1 MNTEKEEL
9 ITKKR
14 LLESAQLAFQK
25 EIVVYTDF
33 LGLAEQNLFYSSV
46 REFPA
51 VSYSCYGG
59 TADAE
64 RFCIA
69 FDGRTAVS
77 GLKCTEPEEYY
88 LFPIVCIGITPS
100 SLKYGETLTHRDYL
114 GALLHLG
121 ITRAKIGDIF
131 IKEKRAYV
139 FCTKAIADFICKE
152 LCTVKHTLVHCE
164 ITVPEENELKP
175 EFKEITSTVAS
186 LRLDAFLS
194 VAFQTSRSSLSAFID
209 GGKTYIN
216 GRLTVKAGQTL
227 SEGDVVSVRGKG
239 RFVVSEVKNMT
250 KKGRIVVTINK
261 YIS

>member
-1 MNTEKEEL
+1 MNTEKDEL
-9 ITKKR
+9 IAKKR

-46 REFPA
+46 KEFPP

-59 TADAE
+59 TMDAE

-69 FDGRTAVS
+69 FDGRETSS
-77 GLKCTEPEEYY
+77 GLKRTEPEEYY
-88 LFPIVCIGITPS
+88 LFPVVCISITPS
-100 SLKYGETLTHRDYL
+100 SLKYSEPLTHRDYL

-121 ITRAKIGDIF
+121 ITRAKIGDIY
-131 IKEKRAYV
+131 IKEKQAYV
-139 FCTKAIADFICKE
+139 FCMESIAEFICKE

-164 ITVPEENELKP
+164 ITVPKEEELAP

-194 VAFQTSRSSLSAFID
+194 VAFQSSRSSLTAFID
-209 GGKTYIN
+209 GGKTFVN
-216 GRLTVKAGQTL
+216 GRLATKASVQL
-227 SEGDVVSVRGKG
+227 AEGDIVAVRGKG
-239 RFVVSEVKNMT
+239 RFLISEIKHIT
-250 KKGRIVVTINK
+250 KKGRTVVTINK

>member
-9 ITKKR
+9 FTKKR

-33 LGLAEQNLFYSSV
+33 LGLAEQNLFYSSL

-59 TADAE
+59 TEGAE

-69 FDGRTAVS
+69 FDGREAVS
-77 GLKCTEPEEYY
+77 GLKRTEPEETY
-88 LFPIVCIGITPS
+88 LFPIVCVGITPS
-100 SLKYGETLTHRDYL
+100 SLKYGESLTHRDYL

-121 ITRAKIGDIF
+121 ITRAKIGDIY
-131 IKEKRAYV
+131 IKEKQAYV
-139 FCTKAIADFICKE
+139 FCTESIAGFICKE
-152 LCTVKHTLVHCE
+152 LCTVKHTPVHCE
-164 ITVPEENELKP
+164 VTTPAEEELKP
-175 EFKEITSTVAS
+175 ELKEITSTVAS

-194 VAFQTSRSSLSAFID
+194 VAFQTSRSSLTAFID
-209 GGKTYIN
+209 GGKTYVN
-216 GRLTVKAGQTL
+216 GRLSTKAGMQL
-227 SEGDVVSVRGKG
+227 EEGDIVSVRGKG
-239 RFVVSEVKNMT
+239 RFTVTEVKNMT

-261 YIS
+261 YVS